1 MSVSHSSG
9 TSRASGRSP
18 DVWGKVPQRN
28 KNFTGRDDL
37 LEQLRKGVTAE
48 VTAVVPHAL
57 HGLGGVGKTQ
67 IAIEYAYRY
76 RSAYDLVWW
85 VPADQPML
93 VRSSLAGLAPY
104 LGLPSAAT
112 TGIEDA
118 ATAVLD
124 ALRRGE
130 PYDKWL
136 LIFDNADQPEDLNE
150 IVPRGPGHV
159 LITSRNHRWQGVVDT
174 VAIDV
179 FGREESIEFLSKRVS
194 KAVSR
199 AEADRLA
206 EELGDLPL
214 ALEQAGALQAETG
227 MSVDEYLRLL
237 HEQTALLL
245 AESKPSDYPVSM
257 TAAWSLSVSQL
268 VSKMPQAVELL
279 RCCAFFGPEPIPR
292 DVFAPLPEQ
301 AEADSRL
308 GALLGNP
315 ILVSRAIRELGRY
328 ALVRLD
334 SVSRT
339 IQVHRLVQALL
350 RDELNAQESRSF
362 RHEVHLLLAAA
373 APDEPDDNTAWPRY
387 SELLGHVTP
396 ARVAQ
401 SQEPQVRRFVL
412 DVVRYLYSS
421 GDFKSARVLVESL
434 LAQWREDS
442 SDDDQYVL
450 SAQRHLG
457 IVVRELG
464 EYQAAYDLNRVTLAR
479 MVEVLGP
486 EHAETLL
493 LTNSYGADIRARG
506 EFSAALEHDKES
518 LRQHEAVFGPDHRRT
533 LRAMNNLSI
542 DYLLLGDY
550 TATRRLLE
558 RTYMVQSRAGSGS
571 SKQNILAFRNGLAR
585 VVRLSGEYFEAC
597 DLGEDALE
605 YGLQELGADHPWT
618 LRAAKDLSI
627 AKRRAGAIDEAL
639 ELAES
644 TFERQERIFGRD
656 HPDTLAA
663 ALCLANALR
672 AGGRTGEALEL
683 LRDTSTRYPAMYGEN
698 HPFNYGCATNLALLL
713 RVHGDAEQARQLDRI
728 SLEGLNRTL
737 GVDHHYSLTC
747 AINLASDLA
756 VLGENA
762 EALDMSQETLLRL
775 RDVLGVDHPL
785 TLACATNLVQDLR
798 AEGHTEEANALR
810 SDTFERYHRVLGQSH
825 PDVIVA
831 ARDDRLD
838 FDFDPP
844 AI

>member
-1 MSVSHSSG
+1 M
-9 TSRASGRSP
+9 
-18 DVWGKVPQRN
+18 WGKVPQRN

-67 IAIEYAYRY
+67 VAIEYAYRY

-93 VRSSLAGLAPY
+93 VRSALAGLAPY

-199 AEADRLA
+199 EEADRLA

-268 VSKMPQAVELL
+268 VSKMPEAVELL

-301 AEADSRL
+301 AEAESRL
-308 GALLGNP
+308 GSLLGNP

-350 RDELNAQESRSF
+350 RDELSADDSTGF

-373 APDEPDDNTAWPRY
+373 APDEPDDNAAWPRY
-387 SELLGHVTP
+387 SELLGHVAP
-396 ARVAQ
+396 AGVAQ
-401 SQEPQVRRFVL
+401 SREPQVRRFVL

-421 GDFKSARVLVESL
+421 GDFRSARVLVESL
-434 LAQWREDS
+434 LAQWEEDS
-442 SDDDQYVL
+442 SADDEYVL

-486 EHAETLL
+486 DHAETLL

-518 LRQHEAVFGPDHRRT
+518 LRQHETVFGPDHRRT

-550 TATRRLLE
+550 AETRRLLE
-558 RTYMVQSRAGSGS
+558 RTYMVQSRVGSGS

-618 LRAAKDLSI
+618 LRTAKDLSI
-627 AKRRAGAIDEAL
+627 AKRRAGAIEEAL

-683 LRDTSTRYPAMYGEN
+683 LRDTSTRYPTMYGED

-756 VLGENA
+756 VLGELD
-762 EALDMSQETLLRL
+762 EALAMSQDTLVRL

-798 AEGHTEEANALR
+798 AEGRDDEADVLR
-810 SDTFERYHRVLGQSH
+810 TDTFERYHRVLGQNH

-831 ARDDRLD
+831 ARNDRLD